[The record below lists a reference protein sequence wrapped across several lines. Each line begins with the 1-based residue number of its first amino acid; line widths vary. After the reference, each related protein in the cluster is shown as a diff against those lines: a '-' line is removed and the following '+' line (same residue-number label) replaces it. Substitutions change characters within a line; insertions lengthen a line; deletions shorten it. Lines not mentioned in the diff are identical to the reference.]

1 MFMVLHPLPPTN
13 LPLTSNDI
21 LIVNFDRNKEPCK
34 IENVLIRVS
43 KLVEGIAEYIL
54 IKYSNNSIR
63 LQKG

>member
-1 MFMVLHPLPPTN
+1 MVLHPLPPTN

-21 LIVNFDRNKEPCK
+21 LIVNFDRIKKPCK